1 MKITEFLEGRDTE
14 RQAVTRYINRH
25 NEIFNGHIEK
35 VGKEL
40 ELDAVA
46 VKELEKAYPLPK
58 PVQVVNGVPKDEF
71 IRVQKE
77 LINSKDVIN
86 ELRSRLMEAQEQIS
100 EAKANAILLE
110 DKRQLVAELEK
121 RIDRK
126 DEEINKLHDDLNMLH
141 EDLATEKSKTWF
153 QKLLGR

>member
-1 MKITEFLEGRDTE
+1 
-14 RQAVTRYINRH
+14 
-25 NEIFNGHIEK
+25 

-77 LINSKDVIN
+77 LINSKDIIN

-110 DKRQLVAELEK
+110 DKKQLVEELEK

-126 DEEINKLHDDLNMLH
+126 DEEINKLH

>member
-1 MKITEFLEGRDTE
+1 LKITEFLEGRDTE
-14 RQAVTRYINRH
+14 RQAVTRYISRH
-25 NEIFNGHIEK
+25 NEIFNGHIDK

-71 IRVQKE
+71 IRVQTE
-77 LINSKDVIN
+77 LINSKDIIN

-110 DKRQLVAELEK
+110 DKKQLVAELEK

>member
-1 MKITEFLEGRDTE
+1 MKVTEFLEGRDTE